1 MKKLTLCL
9 LFFFCVLNAFNQP
22 LPDSIKAKY
31 YTAKTDEQKGSCLFN
46 YFTTQ
51 SLTDSNTA
59 ANTLAL
65 LDWFGKQHDVVGKNY
80 TNLRLSYILTAKGD
94 FPAALNLL
102 FSLLPRFEDRKDNFG
117 IIQTY
122 RAIGSTYM
130 SAKDYAQS
138 AAYFKKQVPLVSG
151 PGQKEQLSRVY
162 NAIACAYGEGKMPD
176 SGMVYAQ
183 KAVALDG
190 ESKNHLQ
197 LAISTSTLG
206 ENYIA
211 AGQYDIA
218 LPFLRRTFDYYQ
230 QNKAPS
236 PYMDAYLKNDF
247 AEAFLATKL
256 YDSANHYARQ
266 ALQVSIP
273 FDVKD
278 QSMRAYEYLYKSF
291 EQTNQQDSLNKYFRL
306 AMITKDSLFSLEKI
320 KSIQALSFREEL
332 RQQEIAAEKLKAEE
346 ERKQNIQYAL
356 MALGIIS
363 FVIVFLL
370 LSRRHITNT
379 KAIQFLGVVA
389 LLVVFEFLN
398 LLLHPF
404 LERVTH
410 HNPLL
415 MLLALVCIAAL
426 LVPMHH
432 RLEKWATAK
441 LVEKNKQIR
450 LAAAKKT
457 IEQLEK
463 DETKNVD

>member
-1 MKKLTLCL
+1 MRQITLFL
-9 LFFFCVLNAFNQP
+9 FAVFFFTGVYSQP

-31 YTAKTDEQKGSCLFN
+31 LAAKTDEQKGSCLFS
-46 YFTTQ
+46 YFNTQ
-51 SLTDSNTA
+51 TVIDNNTSANILSLI
-59 ANTLAL
+59 
-65 LDWFGKQHDVVGKNY
+65 DWFGKQHDEVGKDY
-80 TNLRLSYILTAKGD
+80 TNIKLSGILTTKGD

-102 FSLLPRFEDRKDNFG
+102 FSTLSRFEKRKDNFG
-117 IIQTY
+117 IGITY
-122 RAIGSTYM
+122 RGIGSTYM
-130 SAKDYAQS
+130 AAKDYSQA
-138 AAYFKKQVPLVSG
+138 AAYLKKQIPLVTAED
-151 PGQKEQLSRVY
+151 QKDLLSRIY
-162 NAIACAYGEGKMPD
+162 NGVACAYGEGKMAD

-183 KAVALDG
+183 KAVNLDA
-190 ESKNHLQ
+190 ELKNYYQ

-230 QNKAPS
+230 KNKAPS

-247 AEAFLATKL
+247 AEVFLTTKV
-256 YDSANHYARQ
+256 YDSANYYARQ
-266 ALQVSIP
+266 SLGISIP

-306 AMITKDSLFSLEKI
+306 AMITKDSLFSMEKI

-332 RQQEIAAEKLKAEE
+332 RQQEISAEKLKAED
-346 ERKQNIQYAL
+346 ERKENIQFAL
-356 MALGIIS
+356 IALGIVSI
-363 FVIVFLL
+363 IVLFLL
-370 LSRRHITNT
+370 LSRSFITNT
-379 KAIQFLGVVA
+379 KVIGFLGVVA
-389 LLVVFEFLN
+389 LLIVFEFLN

-410 HNPLL
+410 HSPVL

-426 LVPMHH
+426 LVPLHH
-432 RLEKWATAK
+432 KVEKWATAK
-441 LVEKNKQIR
+441 LVEKNKEIR
-450 LAAAKKT
+450 LASAKKT

-463 DETKNVD
+463 NQTN